1 MVKKFENV
9 KAIKFVAKF
18 EGSGCVNY
26 DGKEQSFFLSK
37 NKLFSSRYNN
47 NMFAKKTFK
56 KDGDDVKFKYK
67 ISSECIRHE
76 IFKETM
82 PFMNPTIIGV
92 PHILYSSI
100 ANPDFLLRGYMF
112 TQQNNNTIKRKS
124 PFTITDLIE
133 DGECWRDS
141 LQMELHTRSGEK
153 NSDIDE
159 GDTTL
164 YNVENVGL
172 LNYTSKG
179 FIDLTE
185 LQFIPDDVAY
195 DRVSLNIEDGSAEEK
210 IYFQALK
217 NNMINLT
224 PEFNYYYSEG
234 SYAQDEWAERGVILN
249 KESVDMM
256 VKRILKNILKVNI
269 LRRNAYLSNNGLDIE
284 IITNE
289 GVLREKITLEN
300 VDDFIFEYEDF
311 YIKASEEKIEKNKK
325 ILEIY
330 KENEK
335 INEKEK
341 KEERNKK
348 KEEKKIKKEAEKK
361 KKEVEEK
368 NINSE
373 MVE

>member
-1 MVKKFENV
+1 MVKKFEKV

-18 EGSGCVNY
+18 EGYGCVNY

-47 NMFAKKTFK
+47 NMFAKKTYK
-56 KDGDDVKFKYK
+56 KDDDGVKFKYK

-82 PFMNPTIIGV
+82 PFMNPTIIAV
-92 PHILYSSI
+92 PHILYNSI

-133 DGECWRDS
+133 DGEYWRDN
-141 LQMELHTRSGEK
+141 LQMDLHTRSGEK

-164 YNVENVGL
+164 YNIENVGL

-195 DRVSLNIEDGSAEEK
+195 DRVSLNIEDGSVEEK
-210 IYFQALK
+210 IFFQALK
-217 NNMINLT
+217 NNMINLN

-234 SYAQDEWAERGVILN
+234 SYTQDEWAERGLMLN

-256 VKRILKNILKVNI
+256 VKRVLKNILKVNI
-269 LRRNAYLSNNGLDIE
+269 LRRKAYLINNGLEIE

-300 VDDFIFEYEDF
+300 IDDFIFEYEDF

-325 ILEIY
+325 ILETY

-335 INEKEK
+335 KRKKDVEIEK
-341 KEERNKK
+341 KR
-348 KEEKKIKKEAEKK
+348 
-361 KKEVEEK
+361 KKEVQKNKKEGDEK
-368 NINSE
+368 NINSGMIE
-373 MVE
+373 